1 MDYDNLER
9 MIKSNCTYEEI
20 IEESKR
26 IDEYIKQ
33 KINKK
38 SIALPN
44 CG

>member
-1 MDYDNLER
+1 MDYNELEL
-9 MIKSNCTYEEI
+9 MINNNCTYEEI

-26 IDEYIKQ
+26 LDEYIKQ